1 MKPIKLRCERSIC
14 LKKDLKFVL
23 LISKKTFPFYLF
35 ENQVRTRRIIRL
47 TSKEILSPNLI
58 FSVSGFA
65 VTFNYTYKLFN
76 FHHSL
81 CRTAIKWKPRRLA
94 GRSVRFNVCLFSSKP
109 LLGIYKEVSTSYL
122 TGVLVF
128 GSTFGESLFM
138 MTLYD
143 DFYKDRT
150 FQKSKRSTRLTYYVK
165 STPRWPWGEGKGW
178 KVGTVMEALIWIL

>member
-14 LKKDLKFVL
+14 FKKDLKFVL

-76 FHHSL
+76 FHHSP
-81 CRTAIKWKPRRLA
+81 CRTAIKWKPRRLQVDPSDSMFVFSPQSHCLEFT
-94 GRSVRFNVCLFSSKP
+94 RSKYFIFDWCISIWQYFWWKFIHDDTLWW
-109 LLGIYKEVSTSYL
+109 LL
-122 TGVLVF
+122 
-128 GSTFGESLFM
+128 
-138 MTLYD
+138 
-143 DFYKDRT
+143 
-150 FQKSKRSTRLTYYVK
+150 
-165 STPRWPWGEGKGW
+165 
-178 KVGTVMEALIWIL
+178 